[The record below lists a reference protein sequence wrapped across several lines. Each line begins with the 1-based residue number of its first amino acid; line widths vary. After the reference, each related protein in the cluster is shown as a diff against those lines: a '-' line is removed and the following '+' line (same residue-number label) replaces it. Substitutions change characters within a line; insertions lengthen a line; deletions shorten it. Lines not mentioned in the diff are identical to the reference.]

1 MGDNLP
7 WPSAPDPLA
16 FRRALDR
23 RRSPSHTQAVAD
35 DDDRDSPT
43 APTSKTTTYGLSRL
57 APPIRL
63 VDAAAEI
70 EKADLLISSVAGSK
84 LRMIAEQIR
93 ALQEQAQQ
101 IVDQAEQDA
110 QLHRA
115 RCHFARRPGHTYH
128 LYEGPDGL
136 YWSML
141 SPDDWGTPPHPHRGS
156 YLLEADQSWTPV
168 D

>member
-1 MGDNLP
+1 M
-7 WPSAPDPLA
+7 
-16 FRRALDR
+16 
-23 RRSPSHTQAVAD
+23 AD
-35 DDDRDSPT
+35 DD
-43 APTSKTTTYGLSRL
+43 APEEKKVPSSKTTTYGLSRL

-70 EKADLLISSVAGSK
+70 EKADLLIGAVAGSK
-84 LRMIAEQIR
+84 LRLIADQIR

-101 IVDQAEQDA
+101 IVEQAEQDA

-115 RCHFARRPGHTYH
+115 KCQFTRRPGHVYH

-141 SPDDWGTPPHPHRGS
+141 SPGDWGTPPHPHKGS
-156 YLLEADQSWTPV
+156 YRLEADQSWTEV
-168 D
+168 